1 MPSGLVPTYAYT
13 PPSRPGVEAQLRTV
27 SSRRARLTKGG
38 TYFRSRA
45 LGIQQNQLSVQVIQ
59 YAAPTSADPDGVCI
73 VMNHINLFSE
83 NLTGK
88 ATATLLNVTMPYNEY
103 VEIDQLHTNKPRARR
118 YSISAQIG
126 AVAGQI
132 GNDIPF
138 SFSRVLHIPGKL
150 SAKLSPTVAV
160 FTSLD
165 RIVIK
170 PRFRVHR
177 LKAELSTPADPMA
190 TPVMVWSIPDL
201 RTKVNANNPWIE
213 MLERSGPTDDGM
225 GGPPIPN
232 PNPPDVQDTGV
243 DDDGLSPFSRTLLSG
258 GDGLPVVPNNEIT
271 GPTRSIVHVN
281 YGEATNGVLKEVN
294 IVYEWVGDSATAG
307 SWKAY

>member
-1 MPSGLVPTYAYT
+1 V
-13 PPSRPGVEAQLRTV
+13 
-27 SSRRARLTKGG
+27 
-38 TYFRSRA
+38 
-45 LGIQQNQLSVQVIQ
+45 QQNQLSVQVIQ
-59 YAAPTSADPDGVCI
+59 FAPPTGPNPDGACVI
-73 VMNHINLFSE
+73 MNHVNLVAE

-88 ATATLLNVTMPYNEY
+88 ATATLLNVSLPYSEY
-103 VEIDQLHTNKPRARR
+103 VEIDQLHTATPRARR

-126 AVAGQI
+126 DVAGQI
-132 GNDIPF
+132 GTDIPF
-138 SFSRVLHIPGKL
+138 SFSRVLHIPSRL
-150 SAKLSPTVAV
+150 SAKLTPTVSV
-160 FTSLD
+160 FTASD

-177 LKAELSTPADPMA
+177 LKAELSTPSDPMA

-201 RTKVNANNPWIE
+201 RDRVNDDNPWIE

-243 DDDGLSPFSRTLLSG
+243 DDDGLTPFSRTFLSG

-281 YGEATNGVLKEVN
+281 YGEATNGALREVN
-294 IVYEWVGDSATAG
+294 VVYEWVGDSATSG
-307 SWKAY
+307 SWKTY